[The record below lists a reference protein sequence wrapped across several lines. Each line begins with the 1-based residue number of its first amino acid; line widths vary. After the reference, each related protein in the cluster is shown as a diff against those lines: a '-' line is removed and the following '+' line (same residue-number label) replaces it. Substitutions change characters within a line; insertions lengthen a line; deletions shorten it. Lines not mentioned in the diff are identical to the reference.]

1 MNAKAPTPEA
11 IKELN
16 TALEQC
22 DRITGF
28 NYNKETDRFKLAG
41 YFAADDRVPMELWNR
56 FNDAA
61 WIASRF
67 SDVVEVSKRTKA
79 SVLHEALDE
88 QLPIL
93 EQRYA
98 KQLKKLRA
106 ARKN

>member
-28 NYNKETDRFKLAG
+28 NYDKETDRFKLAG
-41 YFAADDRVPMELWNR
+41 YFAADDRVPMGLWNR

-61 WIASRF
+61 WY
-67 SDVVEVSKRTKA
+67 
-79 SVLHEALDE
+79 LHGRMDCSIIS
-88 QLPIL
+88 Q
-93 EQRYA
+93 EQRA
-98 KQLKKLRA
+98 
-106 ARKN
+106 